1 MQDEDLMSTGDAE
14 SATEPRRRKRWK
26 SVLIVAL
33 LTVLLA
39 IGAALGMG
47 LWVQRDLGGQIERL
61 PDALPTGESRP
72 DVPAEEAEAE
82 NILLLGSDKRADG
95 SVAGQRSDTMMVV
108 HVAAN
113 RKSVS
118 LVSIPR
124 DSWVNV
130 PGHGPAKINAAFAWG
145 GPALAVETI
154 ENLTDIRIDH
164 VAIIDWEGFKALT
177 DALGG
182 ITITIP
188 ETVKDGYSGKV
199 WTAGQHQMDGATALD
214 YVRQR
219 AGLAGG
225 DFDRIKR
232 QQHFLRT
239 LMSQTLSR
247 NTMSNPRTVYRVLD
261 SVTQNLSVDEDWSTS
276 DLRDLAFSLRSLRVD
291 DVTFT
296 TVPNKGTGMEGA
308 QSVVYLDRQK
318 GEELWQAFRRGKA
331 AEWVRENGAELGA
344 SVS

>member
-1 MQDEDLMSTGDAE
+1 M
-14 SATEPRRRKRWK
+14 
-26 SVLIVAL
+26 LIVVVIAIALAL
-33 LTVLLA
+33 L
-39 IGAALGMG
+39 AALAVGW
-47 LWVQRDLGGQIERL
+47 WVQRDLGSQIDRL
-61 PDALPTGESRP
+61 PDAMPSGSRP
-72 DVPAEEAEAE
+72 AVPDAEKGAE

-108 HVAAN
+108 HIAADRESVA
-113 RKSVS
+113 V
-118 LVSIPR
+118 VSIPR

-145 GPALAVETI
+145 GPALAVETV

-164 VAIIDWEGFKALT
+164 VAIIDWDGFKALT

-199 WTAGQHQMDGATALD
+199 WTAGEHEMDGETALD

-232 QQHFLRT
+232 QQNFLRT
-239 LMSQTLSR
+239 LMAETLSR
-247 NTMSNPRTVYRVLD
+247 NTLTNPRTVYRVLD
-261 SVTQNLSVDEDWSTS
+261 SVTKNLSVDEDWSTS
-276 DLRDLAFSLRSLRVD
+276 DLRNLAFSLRSLRVA

-296 TVPNKGTGMEGA
+296 TVPVKGTGMEGA
-308 QSVVYLDRQK
+308 QSVVYLDRPL
-318 GEELWQAFRRGKA
+318 GEELWQAFREGNA
-331 AEWVRENGAELGA
+331 SDWVDENDAGLDA